1 MDLIGYISRI
11 GTIPSLTGGSGSAS
25 IDFPNFLREEH
36 HALQAATMASLAPC
50 RIYARSCLLE
60 TLPYKTVKL
69 KYLSKTRCLS
79 TSLAVNAENPSS
91 LTEPVNSRN
100 SQTSPSETEN
110 PPTSSD
116 RPVLAPQLP
125 DQTNFP
131 SATPPATPSAAPTKP
146 PVGYVS
152 RVRREPPP
160 PSVLPPRYRPDSPD
174 DKTTPRYEDQ
184 THTTSK
190 SSSDN
195 LVRRLPNSSH
205 PEPVIPANAS
215 LFPRVSLAPD
225 SFSKIPAR
233 MWGKRPGDTWKG
245 YNPFAPIRLDK
256 ESKEGNAPTL
266 YENSNWDAIQEI
278 RNREK
283 LTRPPV
289 PTSSLFPLS
298 EVG

>member
-1 MDLIGYISRI
+1 
-11 GTIPSLTGGSGSAS
+11 
-25 IDFPNFLREEH
+25 
-36 HALQAATMASLAPC
+36 MASLAPC
-50 RIYARSCLLE
+50 RVHTRSCLLE

-69 KYLSKTRCLS
+69 KGLSYSRCLS

-91 LTEPVNSRN
+91 LTEPMNSRN
-100 SQTSPSETEN
+100 SRTSPEN
-110 PPTSSD
+110 PPASSH

-125 DQTNFP
+125 YQTKFP

-152 RVRREPPP
+152 RARRQSPL

-174 DKTTPRYEDQ
+174 DKTTPLHEDQ
-184 THTTSK
+184 THTASK

-205 PEPVIPANAS
+205 PDPVIPANAS

-233 MWGKRPGDTWKG
+233 MWRKRPGDTRKT
-245 YNPFAPIRLDK
+245 YNPFAPMRLDK
-256 ESKEGNAPTL
+256 ESQEGNAPPTL

-283 LTRPPV
+283 FTRPPV
-289 PTSSLFPLS
+289 PTSSLSPLS
-298 EVG
+298 ELG